1 MSKQRG
7 AVRAAARAV
16 VSVLRALPQV
26 KGQHYVLLFVLR
38 LRLLQLIPANTNRN
52 ANEHTH
58 ARTHAQINTDGKQ
71 SVRVYSH
78 KDVISVQDAAQRF
91 LSCVDFIEA
100 MVKDIGDHHLYT
112 RTYSILVNTLINMPG
127 LLHDRGF

>member
-1 MSKQRG
+1 MQMS
-7 AVRAAARAV
+7 
-16 VSVLRALPQV
+16 
-26 KGQHYVLLFVLR
+26 
-38 LRLLQLIPANTNRN
+38 T
-52 ANEHTH
+52 
-58 ARTHAQINTDGKQ
+58 RTHAQINTDGKQ

-112 RTYSILVNTLINMPG
+112 RTYSIMVNTLIDMPG

>member
-26 KGQHYVLLFVLR
+26 KGQHYVLFFVLR

-52 ANEHTH
+52 ANEH
-58 ARTHAQINTDGKQ
+58 THAQINTDGKQ

-112 RTYSILVNTLINMPG
+112 RTYSIMVNTLIDMPG

>member
-26 KGQHYVLLFVLR
+26 KGQHYVLFFVLR

-52 ANEHTH
+52 ANEH
-58 ARTHAQINTDGKQ
+58 THAQINTDGKQ

-112 RTYSILVNTLINMPG
+112 RTYSIMVNTLIDMTG